1 MFYNYIHTRREGVQ
15 LVGVEIEKLPYI
27 ERDNIINTPPL
38 ICLCIYI
45 YIMLHIILTQGLL
58 KQHLRLYNVC

>member
-1 MFYNYIHTRREGVQ
+1 MFYNYIHTRRGGVQ

-45 YIMLHIILTQGLL
+45 YIYYVAYYLNPRVIKTTLET
-58 KQHLRLYNVC
+58 V